1 MIDRGCKKNVLELW
15 KTNGEKLPFKVI
27 RWTWNPATNFLV
39 ERVEIR
45 KWPYG
50 KAWGRFV
57 RNGIADAASEQ
68 LSCAGNFQRKIVE

>member
-1 MIDRGCKKNVLELW
+1 MIDRECDKNVFELW
-15 KTNGEKLPFKVI
+15 KANGEKLPFKVI

-57 RNGIADAASEQ
+57 RGGVADANSEA
-68 LSCAGNFQRKIVE
+68 LSCAGTYEWKIVE